1 MKIKYSD
8 TINLKLLL
16 NEIESITT
24 IKENKV
30 SFETFRVFELENI
43 LESHITL
50 SEKISNISKHSII
63 QKTIRKVALKGFE
76 ENDFKEILDKELKNH
91 FRKKEQNFYLVSSLS
106 IDSLPFRKIRINNSE
121 IFIKGK
127 SYPKAFNDSR
137 NMLLKRKFLNNDK
150 TNYLKVIVKTKG
162 KNHIDTFEE
171 SLRNLDV
178 LRAILNLIL
187 NPSIRITFGLNE
199 QPFNQVRLGEYS
211 TMHFE
216 NGETINDNNY
226 WYEPNFYEKVYN
238 LDDDKKTHLKKSVN
252 WYLKR
257 INLSNKKFNQSIC
270 YGLGLYVKAF
280 DEPDKQ
286 SCFLK
291 TWTALENLLSTH
303 SNDLI
308 IKRCLVVYHK
318 ESRPLQKLILEAI
331 KNYRN
336 ESVHEGIEALNHN
349 ISVYCH
355 QVQKNIY
362 YLLRYNHLR
371 FYRLFN
377 NINEANEF
385 LDKRR
390 LEVKN
395 QNRQIDMLNTI
406 KNQINTKS

>member
-16 NEIESITT
+16 NEIQLITT

-30 SFETFRVFELENI
+30 SFEAFKIFELENI

-63 QKTIRKVALKGFE
+63 QKAIRKVAIKGFD
-76 ENDFKEILDKELKNH
+76 ENMFKEILDKELKNH
-91 FRKKEQNFYLVSSLS
+91 FRKKEQNFYLLSSLS

-121 IFIKGK
+121 ITTKGK
-127 SYPKAFNDSR
+127 SYPKAFNESR
-137 NMLLKRKFLNNDK
+137 NKLLKRKFLNENK
-150 TNYLKVIVKTKG
+150 TNYLKIIVKTKG

-171 SLRNLDV
+171 SLKNLDV
-178 LRAILNLIL
+178 LRAILNLTL
-187 NPSIRITFGLNE
+187 NSPLKITFGLDE
-199 QPFNQVRLGEYS
+199 KPLNQIRLGEYS

-226 WYEPNFYEKVYN
+226 WYESNFYEKIYHLKDDIKVY
-238 LDDDKKTHLKKSVN
+238 LKKTIN
-252 WYLKR
+252 WHLKR
-257 INLSNKKFNQSIC
+257 INLSHKNFNQSIC

-291 TWTALENLLSTH
+291 SWTALENLLSTH
-303 SNDLI
+303 TNDII

-318 ESRPLQKLILEAI
+318 ESRPLQRLILEAI
-331 KNYRN
+331 RNYRN

-349 ISVYCH
+349 ISFYCH
-355 QVQKNIY
+355 QVQKNIV

-371 FYRLFN
+371 FYNSFKS
-377 NINEANEF
+377 IEEANEF

-390 LEVKN
+390 LDVKT
-395 QNRQIDMLNTI
+395 QEKQISMLNTI